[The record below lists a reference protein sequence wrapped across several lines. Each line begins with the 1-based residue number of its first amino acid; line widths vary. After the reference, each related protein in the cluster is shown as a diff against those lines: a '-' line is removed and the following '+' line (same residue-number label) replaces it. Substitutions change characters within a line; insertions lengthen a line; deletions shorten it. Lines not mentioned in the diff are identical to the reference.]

1 MRVLKKILKIIDSV
15 SIVQGYVMAIALL
28 VLIFLVVFEVI
39 MRYVFNAPT
48 IWGTELQLFIYAGI
62 LLLTTAFT
70 LQRGMHA
77 RVDLMV
83 NFLSPRTREVVAFLT
98 YLLFFLPFTLI
109 IFIKGIGFA
118 AASWKILETSVW
130 SGWQPPLYPIKTIIP
145 IAFLML
151 LCQGLAEMTRHG
163 IAIFKGEKP

>member
-1 MRVLKKILKIIDSV
+1 MGILRKILKAIDSI
-15 SIVQGYVMAIALL
+15 SIYQGYVMAISLL
-28 VLIFLVVFEVI
+28 ILIFLVVFEVA

-48 IWGTELQLFIYAGI
+48 LWGTELQLFIYSGI

-83 NFLSPRTREVVAFLT
+83 NFLSPHTQEIVALFT
-98 YLLFFLPFTLI
+98 YLVFFLPFTLI
-109 IFIKGIGFA
+109 IFIKGTTFA
-118 AASWKILETSVW
+118 ADSWKILETSVW

-145 IAFLML
+145 IAFFML
-151 LCQGLAEMTRHG
+151 LLQGIAETIRHAM
-163 IAIFKGEKP
+163 AIFKGEKP